1 VGALHRALGLVGRGR
16 GGLLLGL
23 AAAARRHQRRGRE
36 GDEGAGQLNVTDALL
51 PPVQV
56 VVEAPTQ
63 DIV

>member
-1 VGALHRALGLVGRGR
+1 V
-16 GGLLLGL
+16 L
-23 AAAARRHQRRGRE
+23 AAAARRDQRRGRE
-36 GDEGAGQLNVTDALL
+36 RDEGAGQLKVTDALL